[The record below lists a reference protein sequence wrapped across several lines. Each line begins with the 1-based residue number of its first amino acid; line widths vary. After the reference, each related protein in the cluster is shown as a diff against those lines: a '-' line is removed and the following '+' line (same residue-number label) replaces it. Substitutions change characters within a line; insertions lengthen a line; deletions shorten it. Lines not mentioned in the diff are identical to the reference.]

1 MTTELLRFVPPVECA
16 PWCEDG
22 DGHPDEHHREDQKC
36 WSPSEYIKLT
46 ADNSA
51 EDFDP
56 QIGVMTRQHPDEP
69 AFVHLHLYDIELPGL
84 LPSPWNQLRLA
95 SFNSSDIIDN
105 EGAKGPQV
113 VEIMASDTAFSTSN
127 CQPWTLAE

>member
-1 MTTELLRFVPPVECA
+1 MKSEALPYAPPVECA

-22 DGHPDEHHREDQKC
+22 DGHPDEHNREDQKC
-36 WSPSEYIKLT
+36 WSPSEYVKLT

-84 LPSPWNQLRLA
+84 LPSPWNQLDRGLDLTADEADHLA
-95 SFNSSDIIDN
+95 YLL
-105 EGAKGPQV
+105 
-113 VEIMASDTAFSTSN
+113 TAAAELARST
-127 CQPWTLAE
+127 PPPRG